1 MMAYTDINF
10 KTKKELKLAVMR
22 YFNSKRRQGERRN
35 PDSIGYWHHDNKGAY
50 YHVPRRP
57 SAEDRRK
64 SYGRR
69 HDELDTCNKA
79 TCQCGEWNPTTKRYE
94 VIS

>member
-1 MMAYTDINF
+1 
-10 KTKKELKLAVMR
+10 MR
-22 YFNSKRRQGERRN
+22 YWNSKRRQGERRVDT
-35 PDSIGYWHHDNKGAY
+35 DSAEVLSRTLLID
-50 YHVPRRP
+50 PRI
-57 SAEDRRK
+57 SSEDRRK

-69 HDELDTCNKA
+69 HDDLGTCNKT

>member
-1 MMAYTDINF
+1 MVRARI
-10 KTKKELKLAVMR
+10 MR
-22 YFNSKRRQGERRN
+22 HWDSRRRQGERRIDI
-35 PDSIGYWHHDNKGAY
+35 DSAKIMHCHLTND
-50 YHVPRRP
+50 PRI
-57 SAEDRRK
+57 STEDRRK

-79 TCQCGEWNPTTKRYE
+79 TCQCGEWNSTTKRYE

>member
-1 MMAYTDINF
+1 
-10 KTKKELKLAVMR
+10 MR
-22 YFNSKRRQGERRN
+22 RWDSKRRQGERRGR
-35 PDSIGYWHHDNKGAY
+35 IGLIKMSDYIALERETIYDPMPPVNKRIAT
-50 YHVPRRP
+50 
-57 SAEDRRK
+57 EDRRK

-69 HDELDTCNKA
+69 HDDLGTCNKA

>member
-1 MMAYTDINF
+1 MVRAMI
-10 KTKKELKLAVMR
+10 MR
-22 YFNSKRRQGERRN
+22 HWDSRRRQGERRIN
-35 PDSIGYWHHDNKGAY
+35 EDWRQGTVSPPYNFTDETLAPNE
-50 YHVPRRP
+50 RRI
-57 SAEDRRK
+57 SSEDRRK